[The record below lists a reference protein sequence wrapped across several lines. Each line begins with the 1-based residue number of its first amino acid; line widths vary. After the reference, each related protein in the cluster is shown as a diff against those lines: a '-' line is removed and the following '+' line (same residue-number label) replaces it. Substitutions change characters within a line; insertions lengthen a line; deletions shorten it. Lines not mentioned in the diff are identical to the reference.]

1 MDGPFEGKVTPM
13 TRKAKTTRKA
23 LAATAIMTS
32 TLALAISAGTAAA
45 YAGPD
50 SEKRTSTHTKNTQDK
65 SVNMDARLLHF
76 ARSDE
81 LMGSDLHNTASESIG
96 SLSDFIVDRGSGNIE
111 FAIVKSGDILGFGG
125 KSIAV
130 PYHKLRYQPT
140 VSGFS
145 TNMTEEQLERQTEF
159 IPENWEDL
167 DNSNWLDSVSGWMND
182 DDIHHDD
189 DSIREAVR
197 RGDREEIEG
206 RVTRVLRKTY
216 KGDEHV
222 FVIVQDDSGEQHNL
236 ILGPSWYVMGSENP
250 INRDDEVEFSV
261 VEYDTYY
268 IVADGRVNNESVTYR
283 DNKGRASWESRNSR
297 TPARY
302 ILLSEL
308 EGMNAEVAGTTV
320 GEVQT
325 TLVEGGS
332 GQVAMIALDPNE
344 NFFGLGDE
352 LSLVPWGAISLPRG
366 SAMMINSNEA
376 ELERAMKMPDDV
388 STLRTPSS
396 VSHAYKNFHL
406 EMPSFEARDNSVKNS
421 YGNRDRD
428 SKRFGN
434 AWGADSDL
442 MEALRDGDKVT
453 IRGKFNGFS
462 NGRVVDGAPEARFLT
477 VNTSDGTQRLIV
489 APGWFADRQN
499 MRFDK
504 GETLTIEAK
513 RAEFNGREWITIISI
528 ENDDDEWTL
537 WDNDA
542 PAWTN

>member
-1 MDGPFEGKVTPM
+1 M
-13 TRKAKTTRKA
+13 
-23 LAATAIMTS
+23 
-32 TLALAISAGTAAA
+32 
-45 YAGPD
+45 
-50 SEKRTSTHTKNTQDK
+50 
-65 SVNMDARLLHF
+65 
-76 ARSDE
+76 
-81 LMGSDLHNTASESIG
+81 
-96 SLSDFIVDRGSGNIE
+96 
-111 FAIVKSGDILGFGG
+111 
-125 KSIAV
+125 
-130 PYHKLRYQPT
+130 
-140 VSGFS
+140 
-145 TNMTEEQLERQTEF
+145 
-159 IPENWEDL
+159 
-167 DNSNWLDSVSGWMND
+167 
-182 DDIHHDD
+182 
-189 DSIREAVR
+189 
-197 RGDREEIEG
+197 
-206 RVTRVLRKTY
+206 
-216 KGDEHV
+216 
-222 FVIVQDDSGEQHNL
+222 IVQDDSGEQHNL

-283 DNKGRASWESRNSR
+283 DNEGRASWESRNSR

-376 ELERAMKMPDDV
+376 ELERALKMPDDV

-421 YGNRDRD
+421 YDNRDRD

-442 MEALRDGDKVT
+442 MEALREGEDVT

-462 NGRVVDGAPEARFLT
+462 NGRVVDGAPEARFMT

-499 MRFDK
+499 LRFDK

-537 WDNDA
+537 WDNDT